1 MRDALPTLLRCVAC
15 FNEWELDF
23 EPSACTCDDGG
34 FFQISVDGEVWTDQF
49 DGSGGST
56 WRARIDG
63 SSESVRGLRSES

>member
-23 EPSACTCDDGG
+23 EPPACTCDDGG

-49 DGSGGST
+49 DGSGG
-56 WRARIDG
+56 G
-63 SSESVRGLRSES
+63 S